1 MKRYILFAYEQKYP
15 SGAKDDEIGRY
26 DTVDECVEIFK
37 KLDFFQYYDILDLR
51 TGKWID
57 PNEVINI
64 DYIGPRRM
72 H

>member
-1 MKRYILFAYEQKYP
+1 MKRYILFAYERKYP

-37 KLDFFQYYDILDLR
+37 RLQFFQYYDILDLR

-57 PNEVINI
+57 PDEVINI
-64 DYIGPRRM
+64 DYFGPRRM